1 MVGVTEEEKEEA
13 DEFLKG
19 TAEEEEEKKKSLDS
33 IVIIITITC
42 SPNIHTNA
50 FLTATLN
57 SIFTQPERGRL
68 LKAVASTVNFID
80 SNQGYQDYTLVRLIY
95 L

>member
-1 MVGVTEEEKEEA
+1 MVGVTEEEEEEA

-57 SIFTQPERGRL
+57 SIFTQPERVRL

-80 SNQGYQDYTLVRLIY
+80 SNQGCQDYTLVRLIH